1 MIFYAGAALPED
13 VWARLDRVAVTTR
26 GRRIFMTSSWGMTE
40 TAPICTAA
48 HLPAEHSGNIGIPA
62 PGVSVR
68 MVRDGDTHEL
78 RVKGPNVTPGYLARP
93 DLTREAF
100 DEDGWYRSGDAGRL
114 VDANDPSR
122 GLFFDG
128 RIVEDFKLS
137 SGTFVRVGT
146 LRLAILS
153 ATAPALQD
161 VVVVGEDRDYIALL
175 AWPALDGAREVA
187 GDESIQD
194 LAATA
199 RSRACRL
206 RTRTLRREA
215 ARVLNSRKT
224 SAADERAAVL
234 RRKRDHGQGL
244 HQPARCAEKM
254 LGAHPRALRRAA
266 RAESRR
272 NRLTRTSGTVI
283 ELGATTDRAS

>member
-1 MIFYAGAALPED
+1 
-13 VWARLDRVAVTTR
+13 
-26 GRRIFMTSSWGMTE
+26 MTSSWGMTE

-48 HLPAEHSGNIGIPA
+48 HLPAEDSGNIGIPA

-78 RVKGPNVTPGYLARP
+78 RVKGPNATPGYLARP

-187 GDESIQD
+187 GDESIED
-194 LAATA
+194 LAAAA
-199 RSRACRL
+199 RSRAVAGFVREPLVAYNEKQRGSSTRVRRL
-206 RTRTLRREA
+206 LLMSEPPSSDANEITDKGYINQ
-215 ARVLNSRKT
+215 RV
-224 SAADERAAVL
+224 V
-234 RRKRDHGQGL
+234 RKRCSALIHELYAEPHG
-244 HQPARCAEKM
+244 PKVV
-254 LGAHPRALRRAA
+254 
-266 RAESRR
+266 
-272 NRLTRTSGTVI
+272 VI
-283 ELGATTDRAS
+283 D